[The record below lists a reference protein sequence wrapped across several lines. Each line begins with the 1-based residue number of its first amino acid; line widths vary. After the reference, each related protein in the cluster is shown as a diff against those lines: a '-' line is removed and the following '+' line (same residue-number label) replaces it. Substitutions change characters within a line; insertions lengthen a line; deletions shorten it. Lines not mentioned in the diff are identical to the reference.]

1 VPATFNLADLF
12 EIVVDAVPEREALVA
27 GDVRLT
33 YRELEE
39 RSNRLAHVLAAC
51 GVGAGDHVAIYAWNR
66 AEWVETWWASYKLRA
81 IPINVNYRYVGDEL
95 RYVLANADV
104 KAVVYEPEFAE
115 LLAEVAKDL
124 PLLDVRLRLGEE
136 YEAALA
142 AESAEREFSP
152 RSSDDVYMLYT
163 GGTTGMPKGVVWRSE
178 DIFYAAL
185 GGDGYGR
192 GRIED
197 PYQLADRARAAVPAR
212 TVILPPLMH
221 GAAQWGACNAF
232 TGFLAGGTIVLYVEH
247 RFDADQVWRLAA
259 REKASGINVVGD
271 AMARPLVDALDAHC
285 AEYDLQALTAFGSG
299 GAMLSPAVKTRIQA
313 HLSSTRISDGY
324 GSSETGA
331 GGSPSD
337 PTDSRSRFRLND
349 DTVVLDEL
357 LRPIEPGSGITG
369 RLARSGHIPLG
380 YYKDEI
386 KTAETFPVAADG
398 RRYVVPGDYATVDDD
413 GVITL
418 LGRGSQ
424 CINTGGEK
432 VYPEEVETIIKEHP
446 DVNDALVVGVPD
458 ARFTERVSAV
468 VELRPGVSLTLDALR
483 DHCRGRLAGYKL
495 PAWLT
500 IVPNVP
506 RSPAGKADYRQAK
519 DLASQ
524 ASGEPSTGLGA
535 R

>member
-1 VPATFNLADLF
+1 MTATFNLADLF

-33 YRELEE
+33 YRQLDE
-39 RSNRLAHVLAAC
+39 RSNRLAHALAAR
-51 GVGAGDHVAIYAWNR
+51 GIGAGDHVAIYAWNR

-81 IPINVNYRYVGDEL
+81 VPININFRYVGDEL

-104 KAVVYEPEFAE
+104 KAVVYDPEFAG
-115 LLAEVAKDL
+115 LLADVAEDL

-136 YEAALA
+136 YEMALA
-142 AESAEREFSP
+142 AESAERGFPP

-163 GGTTGMPKGVVWRSE
+163 GGTTGMPKGVVWRCE

-197 PYQLADRARAAVPAR
+197 PLELAGRARSATPAR

-232 TGFLAGGTIVLYVEH
+232 TGFLAGGTIILYVEH
-247 RFDADQVWRLAA
+247 RFDPDQVWRLVG
-259 REKASGINVVGD
+259 REKASGINIVGD
-271 AMARPLVDALDAHC
+271 AMARPLVDALDGHSGQY
-285 AEYDLQALTAFGSG
+285 ELQALTSFGSG
-299 GAMLSPAVKTRIQA
+299 GAMLSPAVKTRIQN
-313 HLSSTRISDGY
+313 HLLSVRVSDGY

-331 GGSPSD
+331 GGSPAD
-337 PTDSRSRFRLND
+337 PTGSRSRFRLNG
-349 DTVVLDEL
+349 DTVILDDEL
-357 LRPIEPGSGITG
+357 RPVQPGSEVIG

-380 YYKDEI
+380 YYKDDI

-398 RRYVVPGDYATVDDD
+398 RRYVVPGDFATVDDE

-432 VYPEEVETIIKEHP
+432 VYPEEVETVIKDHP
-446 DVNDALVVGVPD
+446 SILDALVVGIAD
-458 ARFTERVSAV
+458 ERFTERVCAV
-468 VELRPGVSLTLDALR
+468 VELRPGASMTLEALR
-483 DHCRGRLAGYKL
+483 AHCRGRLAGYKL
-495 PAWLT
+495 PARLT
-500 IVPNVP
+500 IVGSVP
-506 RSPAGKADYRQAK
+506 RSPAGKADYRKAK
-519 DLASQ
+519 TLVNQDAPVTEAS
-524 ASGEPSTGLGA
+524 
-535 R
+535 